1 MLIVALSVK
10 QTWHYREHTSPGT
23 VPMSASCSEVRVKL
37 PLARI
42 LVPLSSLRRLRRR
55 SATVRGGGAG
65 MGGQAEVGRPLGEA
79 SMCNIC
85 TVCHRW
91 GQYGGSGLR
100 GRCAQCGRR
109 GEGDLHVDASAV
121 VGERGLRASLSRG
134 ANEQLVR
141 GSDGVC

>member
-1 MLIVALSVK
+1 M
-10 QTWHYREHTSPGT
+10 
-23 VPMSASCSEVRVKL
+23 
-37 PLARI
+37 
-42 LVPLSSLRRLRRR
+42 LVPLLNPVLVLLGPVIAALILEPGACVCTHAWRWLG
-55 SATVRGGGAG
+55 AGAGGGAARTQADACG
-65 MGGQAEVGRPLGEA
+65 AGGQAEVGRPLGVA

-85 TVCHRW
+85 TVCPGW